1 MNKQAVSTIALL
13 TLTATAVMSC
23 ASASADSLPV
33 AGNAPDGLQ
42 VATFAGGCFWCM
54 EQPIEEVDGVVD
66 VVSGY
71 TGGVTENPTY
81 GQVVSGSTGH
91 FEAVQVTFDPDTI
104 SYETLLGIYW
114 RQIDPTDAGGQFA
127 DRGDQYRTAIFY
139 HDETQ
144 KKLAEKS
151 RRELERSGRFDKPI
165 ATEILPAR
173 AFYVA
178 EEYHQDYYAK
188 YPLGYGS
195 YKTGSGRELFLKE
208 NWPDIAK

>member
-1 MNKQAVSTIALL
+1 VTC
-13 TLTATAVMSC
+13 TASKW
-23 ASASADSLPV
+23 PV
-33 AGNAPDGLQ
+33 L
-42 VATFAGGCFWCM
+42 
-54 EQPIEEVDGVVD
+54 
-66 VVSGY
+66 
-71 TGGVTENPTY
+71 
-81 GQVVSGSTGH
+81 
-91 FEAVQVTFDPDTI
+91 PDTI

>member
-1 MNKQAVSTIALL
+1 MNKQSGSIIALL
-13 TLTATAVMSC
+13 ILTASTAMSC

-42 VATFAGGCFWCM
+42 MATFAGGCFWCM

-81 GQVVSGSTGH
+81 GQVVSGGTGH
-91 FEAVQVTFDPDTI
+91 YEAVQVTFDPETI

-144 KKLAEKS
+144 KKLAEES
-151 RRELERSGRFDKPI
+151 RRELEKSGKFDKLI

-178 EEYHQDYYAK
+178 EEYHQDYYSK
-188 YPLGYGS
+188 YPLGYGA
-195 YKTGSGRELFLKE
+195 YKAGSGRESFLKE